1 MKRLPTFN
9 LYLINCL
16 VGRASD
22 FEKTKIV
29 MKQKD
34 IALYTSGPV
43 GLQLAKMTGF
53 MVFGMVAIMAASLAE
68 TVYISFLGTEELAA
82 LGFAFP
88 IVMLIQSTTMGLS
101 VGASSVVSR
110 RFGEGKR
117 DQGRLVATHSL
128 ALALLLSLLIIAI
141 ASPILSFV
149 FDFLGADENVCNL
162 SISYVEIWFFGL
174 PFFAFAMVAS
184 SLMRAMGDIA
194 RPGYLMALSA
204 LLQIAFGPALI
215 FGAGEFSGF
224 GLIGAAIAFVLAR
237 TIGFLLYVYFF
248 VRDKALIFST
258 KDIFRSFSDV
268 LYVGTPAIAANVIG
282 PATMTFVT
290 KLVATYGSAA
300 IAGFSLASRVETMFA
315 MVLWSLSMSLAPFI
329 GQNWGAGSITRVK
342 RSFYLANCFS
352 LFWGLFSFLILAFC
366 SPFVL
371 KTLTDDAAVLA
382 YASLYMV
389 IAPLGMGVMGVGAN
403 VGSGFNALGKP
414 LAPLII
420 SICQMLFLTVPL
432 SLLGNSLFGLSGI
445 FIGGILSMLI
455 SATAGCF
462 WFYSVLD
469 SKRSSDQISLRVV
482 RA

>member
-1 MKRLPTFN
+1 M
-9 LYLINCL
+9 
-16 VGRASD
+16 
-22 FEKTKIV
+22 
-29 MKQKD
+29 
-34 IALYTSGPV
+34 
-43 GLQLAKMTGF
+43 
-53 MVFGMVAIMAASLAE
+53 
-68 TVYISFLGTEELAA
+68 
-82 LGFAFP
+82 
-88 IVMLIQSTTMGLS
+88 
-101 VGASSVVSR
+101 
-110 RFGEGKR
+110 
-117 DQGRLVATHSL
+117 

-149 FDFLGADENVCNL
+149 FDFLGADENVRNL

-204 LLQIAFGPALI
+204 LLQVAFGPALI

-315 MVLWSLSMSLAPFI
+315 MVLWSLNESGTFYRAKLGGRFDH
-329 GQNWGAGSITRVK
+329 TR
-342 RSFYLANCFS
+342 
-352 LFWGLFSFLILAFC
+352 
-366 SPFVL
+366 
-371 KTLTDDAAVLA
+371 
-382 YASLYMV
+382 
-389 IAPLGMGVMGVGAN
+389 
-403 VGSGFNALGKP
+403 
-414 LAPLII
+414 
-420 SICQMLFLTVPL
+420 
-432 SLLGNSLFGLSGI
+432 
-445 FIGGILSMLI
+445 
-455 SATAGCF
+455 
-462 WFYSVLD
+462 
-469 SKRSSDQISLRVV
+469 
-482 RA
+482 